1 MNKLFLTILSAI
13 LMLAAACDDD
23 TSSVGVDVMP
33 SGDEISS
40 SAKVFDV
47 SSRTIQVDSVY
58 ANTSTCYLGS
68 VVDPEMRVKTTCDFL
83 AQFHVPSDFLL
94 PKASYMVKDDSG
106 NVFAD
111 SCIIRINID
120 DYYGDSL
127 ATMKLHVQELDINN
141 VMEESQAYYTN
152 IDACKY
158 VSDDTG
164 YSKTITYSIANLA
177 SESSKSIAIKLPA
190 EYGTRLMRKYYESPE
205 YFTSSYQFIH
215 NVCPGFYFKSAG
227 GVGSM
232 FSTSTMALDVYFR
245 YQITDTT
252 GNDSVVDGLQRFGAT
267 EEVIQNTHID
277 NEYPGSLTLE
287 DLEKESCTFV
297 KTPTGL
303 FTEATLPVA
312 DIVAGEHYTD
322 SINQAKITIRKF
334 NSDTS
339 NSYLFPAPE
348 YLLLVRKS
356 QMTDFF
362 ENNELPNSSDSFLS
376 SAYSSSSNAYQ
387 FSNISQLITNLR
399 IERDNGAGV
408 EKGDDETVRDQKYA
422 VWEAAHPDWNKVVIL
437 PVEVSYSTTTN
448 YYGTTTKVL
457 RTVRHK
463 LGLSS
468 ARLEGNSES
477 PLQIELVYS
486 RFNR

>member
-1 MNKLFLTILSAI
+1 MSKLFLTS
-13 LMLAAACDDD
+13 LAAFLVLATACDDD

-33 SGDEISS
+33 SGDAISS

-68 VVDPEMRVKTTCDFL
+68 VIDPDMRVKTTCDFL
-83 AQFHVPSDFLL
+83 AQFHVPADFLL
-94 PKASYMVKDDSG
+94 PKTEYMVKDEDG
-106 NVFAD
+106 NVYAD
-111 SCIIRINID
+111 SCYIRINID
-120 DYYGDSL
+120 NYYGDSL

-152 IDACKY
+152 LDASKY
-158 VSDDTG
+158 VSSDTK
-164 YSKTITYSIANLA
+164 YQKTLTYSITNLA
-177 SESSKSIAIKLPA
+177 TESSKSLAIKMPV
-190 EYGTRLMRKYYESPE
+190 EYGTQLMRKYYEHPE
-205 YFTSSYQFIH
+205 YFSNSYQFLH

-232 FSTSTMALDVYFR
+232 FATNTMALDVYFR
-245 YQITDTT
+245 YHITGTT
-252 GNDSVVDGLQRFGAT
+252 GNDSIVDGVQRFGAT

-312 DIVAGEHYTD
+312 DIVSGEHYTD

-334 NSDTS
+334 NSDAS
-339 NSYLFPAPE
+339 NAYLFPAPE

-356 QMTDFF
+356 QMTHFF

-376 SAYSSSSNAYQ
+376 NAYSSSSNAYQ

-399 IERDNGAGV
+399 IERDIGAGV
-408 EKGDDETVRDQKYA
+408 EKGDDETVRNQKYA
-422 VWEAAHPDWNKVVIL
+422 VWEAAHPDWNKVLII
-437 PVEVSYSTTTN
+437 PVDASYSTSTN

-477 PLQIELVYS
+477 PLQIEVVYS
-486 RFNR
+486 RFSR